1 MAMPAASRMSSTRP
15 PCEPEKPEVCATLAA
30 AALHDPNACTTRMH
44 ARPECMHDPNV
55 CTTRMPAL
63 PSAVLGCP
71 GHSRAGWLAAGRPG
85 AVEDDSIPKIVI
97 GR

>member
-30 AALHDPNACTTRMH
+30 AALHDPNA
-44 ARPECMHDPNV
+44 